1 MCRPLDLG
9 RLVIHDLEVL
19 GRALNMRWLWF
30 KKTQPDRLW
39 ANLDIQ
45 ALPMSTDM
53 FAVSVITEVGDDA
66 NTLFWTLTDGCTGS
80 PFRS

>member
-1 MCRPLDLG
+1 VCRPLDLG
-9 RLVIHDLEVL
+9 SIVIHDLEVL

-45 ALPMSTDM
+45 ALTMSTDM

>member
-45 ALPMSTDM
+45 ALTMSTDM

>member
-1 MCRPLDLG
+1 
-9 RLVIHDLEVL
+9 VIHDLEVL

-45 ALPMSTDM
+45 ALTMSTDM